1 MKGKGSVKFK
11 SYFFS
16 NIEIIMEF
24 SFNVNLCLPEEI
36 SLVRGN
42 DINFERQRN
51 NGTIERWALY

>member
-1 MKGKGSVKFK
+1 
-11 SYFFS
+11 
-16 NIEIIMEF
+16 MEF
-24 SFNVNLCLPEEI
+24 SFDVNLCLPEEI